1 MMVEPEVVEGE
12 DKGKV
17 MLYALSTC
25 VWCKKTKKLLEDFD
39 VKYSFIFVD
48 KLDGKEREKVV
59 SELKKYNKR
68 GSFPTIVIDDDKVI
82 VGFKEDEIKENL
94 ES

>member
-1 MMVEPEVVEGE
+1 MVEPEVVEGE

-25 VWCKKTKKLLEDFD
+25 VWCKKTKRLLSDLG

-48 KLDGKEREKVV
+48 KLEGKEREEVV

-82 VGFKEDEIKENL
+82 VGFKEDEIKEKL
-94 ES
+94 EG

>member
-1 MMVEPEVVEGE
+1 MVEPKVVEGK

-25 VWCKKTKKLLEDFD
+25 VWCKKTKRLLSDLG
-39 VKYSFIFVD
+39 VKYSYIFVD
-48 KLDGKEREKVV
+48 KLEGKEREEVV
-59 SELKKYNKR
+59 SDLKKYNER